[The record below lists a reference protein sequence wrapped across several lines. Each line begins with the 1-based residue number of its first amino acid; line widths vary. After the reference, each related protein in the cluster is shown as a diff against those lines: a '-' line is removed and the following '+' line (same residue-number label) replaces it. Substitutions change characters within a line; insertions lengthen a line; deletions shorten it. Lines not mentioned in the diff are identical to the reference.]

1 MSGTL
6 QDIDMIG
13 FDTEKVRTYF
23 VEDCPFIV
31 DFSVSYIKK
40 NGRDYFLVLNNTRTM
55 LPTEM
60 AMYALT
66 GMETKQIDSKSYIVD
81 ATSTMKEYG
90 NLDRVFNIVAN
101 NNKRVIIRI

>member
-1 MSGTL
+1 
-6 QDIDMIG
+6 
-13 FDTEKVRTYF
+13 
-23 VEDCPFIV
+23 
-31 DFSVSYIKK
+31 
-40 NGRDYFLVLNNTRTM
+40 M